1 MTTII
6 IRKNHEG
13 IYRGFYCMGHAEY
26 AKKRLFGKEPD
37 ILCAAISVTRTEYD
51 QWRWTRLIGEKMQLT
66 QNEETGFI
74 KCDFENSIP
83 QDKTVFLMDFYG
95 VFTAEAQQTVRGT
108 VFASKNR
115 GGVDHV

>member
-37 ILCAAISVTRTEYD
+37 ILCAAISVTVQSTIMALDEMVD
-51 QWRWTRLIGEKMQLT
+51 EKMQLT

-74 KCDFENSIP
+74 REFHSAG
-83 QDKTVFLMDFYG
+83 QDRISDGLYG

>member
-37 ILCAAISVTRTEYD
+37 ILCAAISVTVQSTIMALDEM
-51 QWRWTRLIGEKMQLT
+51 IGEKMQLT
-66 QNEETGFI
+66 QN
-74 KCDFENSIP
+74 
-83 QDKTVFLMDFYG
+83 QDKSVFLMDSMVFSLQNLSRQYG
-95 VFTAEAQQTVRGT
+95 EQYLQVKIEEV
-108 VFASKNR
+108 
-115 GGVDHV
+115 

>member
-13 IYRGFYCMGHAEY
+13 IYRGFYCMGHAGY
-26 AKKRLFGKEPD
+26 AKKRLFGTEPD
-37 ILCAAISVTRTEYD
+37 ILCAAISVLVQST
-51 QWRWTRLIGEKMQLT
+51 IGSLSQLAGEELQLT

-74 KCDFENSIP
+74 KCDFRNVL
-83 QDKTVFLMDFYG
+83 QDKFRISDGFHG
-95 VFTAEAQQTVRGT
+95 VLTTESQQTVRGT

>member
-37 ILCAAISVTRTEYD
+37 ILCAAISVTVQSTIMALDE
-51 QWRWTRLIGEKMQLT
+51 
-66 QNEETGFI
+66 
-74 KCDFENSIP
+74 S
-83 QDKTVFLMDFYG
+83 VFLMDSMVFSLQNLSRQYG
-95 VFTAEAQQTVRGT
+95 EQYLQVKIEEV
-108 VFASKNR
+108 
-115 GGVDHV
+115 

>member
-37 ILCAAISVTRTEYD
+37 ILCG
-51 QWRWTRLIGEKMQLT
+51 L
-66 QNEETGFI
+66 
-74 KCDFENSIP
+74 
-83 QDKTVFLMDFYG
+83 YG

>member
-37 ILCAAISVTRTEYD
+37 ILCAAISVTVQSTIMALDEMVD
-51 QWRWTRLIGEKMQLT
+51 EKMHSA
-66 QNEETGFI
+66 G
-74 KCDFENSIP
+74 
-83 QDKTVFLMDFYG
+83 QDRISDGLYG

>member
-37 ILCAAISVTRTEYD
+37 ILCAAISVTVQSTIMALDEMVDENAANFWNGGRDLSNVISRIPFRRTRPY
-51 QWRWTRLIGEKMQLT
+51 
-66 QNEETGFI
+66 F
-74 KCDFENSIP
+74 
-83 QDKTVFLMDFYG
+83 
-95 VFTAEAQQTVRGT
+95 
-108 VFASKNR
+108 
-115 GGVDHV
+115 

>member
-37 ILCAAISVTRTEYD
+37 ILCAAISVTVQSTIMALDEMVD
-51 QWRWTRLIGEKMQLT
+51 EKMQLT
-66 QNEETGFI
+66 QNEETDLSNVI
-74 KCDFENSIP
+74 SRIP
-83 QDKTVFLMDFYG
+83 FRRTRPYF
-95 VFTAEAQQTVRGT
+95 
-108 VFASKNR
+108 
-115 GGVDHV
+115 

>member
-1 MTTII
+1 
-6 IRKNHEG
+6 
-13 IYRGFYCMGHAEY
+13 
-26 AKKRLFGKEPD
+26 
-37 ILCAAISVTRTEYD
+37 
-51 QWRWTRLIGEKMQLT
+51 MQLT

-74 KCDFENSIP
+74 KCDFREFHSAG
-83 QDKTVFLMDFYG
+83 QDRISDGLYG

>member
-37 ILCAAISVTRTEYD
+37 ILCAAISVTVQSTIMALNEMV
-51 QWRWTRLIGEKMQLT
+51 GEKLQLT

-83 QDKTVFLMDFYG
+83 QDKTVFLMDFMVFSLKKLSSQYG
-95 VFTAEAQQTVRGT
+95 EQYLQVKIEEV
-108 VFASKNR
+108 
-115 GGVDHV
+115 

>member
-37 ILCAAISVTRTEYD
+37 ILCAAISVTVQSTIMALDEMVD
-51 QWRWTRLIGEKMQLT
+51 EKMLLT

-74 KCDFENSIP
+74 KCDFQNVL
-83 QDKTVFLMDFYG
+83 QDKSVFLMDSMVFSLQNLSRQYG
-95 VFTAEAQQTVRGT
+95 EQYLQVKIEEV
-108 VFASKNR
+108 
-115 GGVDHV
+115 

>member
-6 IRKNHEG
+6 IRKDHEG
-13 IYRGFYCMGHAEY
+13 IYRGFYCMGHAGY
-26 AKKRLFGKEPD
+26 AKKRLFGTEPD
-37 ILCAAISVTRTEYD
+37 ILCAAISVTGTKYHRMAL
-51 QWRWTRLIGEKMQLT
+51 QLAGEELKLT

-74 KCDFENSIP
+74 KCDFQDVL
-83 QDKTVFLMDFYG
+83 QDKSVFLMDSMVFSLQNLSRQYG
-95 VFTAEAQQTVRGT
+95 GT